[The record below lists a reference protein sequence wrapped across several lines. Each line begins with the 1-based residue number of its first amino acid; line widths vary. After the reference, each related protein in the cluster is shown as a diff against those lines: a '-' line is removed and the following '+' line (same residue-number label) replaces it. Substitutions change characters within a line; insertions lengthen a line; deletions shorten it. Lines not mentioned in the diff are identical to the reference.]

1 MSLPV
6 HVANGIVW
14 EPVMEIEPLRLLIL
28 TSRVHPDVP
37 YHSCCV
43 ADGSRQ
49 HFVLCTYVAGGYVSG
64 MTARSWAVYILCV
77 VISGVIR

>member
-1 MSLPV
+1 M
-6 HVANGIVW
+6 GIK
-14 EPVMEIEPLRLLIL
+14 PLALLIL

-43 ADGSRQ
+43 AEIASALLL
-49 HFVLCTYVAGGYVSG
+49 FTYVAGGYVSG